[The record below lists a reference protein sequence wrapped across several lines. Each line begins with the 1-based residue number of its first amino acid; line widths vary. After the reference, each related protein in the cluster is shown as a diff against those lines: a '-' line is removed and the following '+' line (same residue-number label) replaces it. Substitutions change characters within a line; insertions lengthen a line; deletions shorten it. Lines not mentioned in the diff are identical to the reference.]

1 MERLRTLGLFA
12 SLAMLG
18 ACTTGPLNG
27 TPYAGASTT
36 GASFT
41 FEGYSN
47 QANQLISLQ
56 VLTSPT
62 ADPSKDTSWA
72 QFATTRTS
80 TNPIVVAGDTANP
93 LYSWETN
100 AVPAGNGFA
109 GWPVGGVLRTRAI
122 SYDNNTNATHQL
134 LTFDEPTFSRCFGAA
149 WAAGETWTQIGQDCA
164 GLGNSVVSLVS
175 SAKNPLTLPAAQQP
189 DWLGYKGDIT
199 PQDTETYYGT
209 WSAPQTLASFRDTYG
224 FTSSDPTATYYND
237 NDLGIGREMHCH
249 KITTGS
255 GGVACYVAN
264 YSATAGVGSFGDD
277 PQTVINH
284 AIAHNGA
291 FATVAMVYTPPAN
304 TPNSVKFV
312 VYDNTGARTDTAK
325 LDTVGK
331 HVSNPEQLP
340 LMPWHRRAVPRWPG
354 QRQREVPAVRSAAVR
369 LLHDEQQ
376 LLAQLAAGAVPQA
389 ERAHLADLADRRRD
403 RLPQRHLRRF
413 GRAQHVGRVRE
424 RHVHSERL
432 EVGEWPGDAID
443 LPWHRQGRLPHVPR
457 VRDQPG
463 ARLAVVRRLDASLR
477 RHHPQVPL
485 PAGVGGKL
493 GEAPDAA
500 GAAHDAEVLGERR
513 AWPADHGLAVRD
525 AGRLEPD
532 RRRLRSLH
540 AVSGDAVT
548 RAELVRVRSHGQ

>member
-1 MERLRTLGLFA
+1 MTIPRTLGLFA
-12 SLAMLG
+12 SFALLG

-62 ADPSKDTSWA
+62 ADPSKDTNWA

-93 LYSWETN
+93 LYSWETT
-100 AVPAGNGFA
+100 AVPANNGFA

-134 LTFDEPTFSRCFGAA
+134 LTFDEPTFNQCFGAA

-175 SAKNPLTLPAAQQP
+175 TAKNPLTLPTSLQP

-199 PQDTETYYGT
+199 PQETETYYGS
-209 WSAPQTLASFRDTYG
+209 WNAPKTLASFKSTYG

-249 KITTGS
+249 KITTGA

-264 YSATAGVGSFGDD
+264 YSASAGIGSFGDN
-277 PQTVINH
+277 PQTVLDH
-284 AIAHNGA
+284 AIAHTGA

-312 VYDNTGARTDTAK
+312 VYDASGARTDTAK

-331 HVSNPEQLP
+331 HVSIPNNCLNCHGIDAQFISGQVNGNAKFLPFDPQQYVYSTTNSSYSLNSQQEAFRKLNVLISQTSPTTAETDFLDGIYSDSGGLNTAGAFANDTYIPSGWKSANGQAMQSTYLGIVKVGCRMCHVSATNPGLDW
-340 LMPWHRRAVPRWPG
+340 LSSDDWT
-354 QRQREVPAVRSAAVR
+354 PAYVDTIRKYLCQPASAASSAKHPMPQAQR
-369 LLHDEQQ
+369 TTQKLWDSGARGLLITGWPYEQQ
-376 LLAQLAAGAVPQA
+376 SGSSQTDDG
-389 ERAHLADLADRRRD
+389 
-403 RLPQRHLRRF
+403 F
-413 GRAQHVGRVRE
+413 
-424 RHVHSERL
+424 
-432 EVGEWPGDAID
+432 
-443 LPWHRQGRLPHVPR
+443 
-457 VRDQPG
+457 
-463 ARLAVVRRLDASLR
+463 
-477 RHHPQVPL
+477 
-485 PAGVGGKL
+485 
-493 GEAPDAA
+493 EACTP
-500 GAAHDAEVLGERR
+500 
-513 AWPADHGLAVRD
+513 
-525 AGRLEPD
+525 
-532 RRRLRSLH
+532 
-540 AVSGDAVT
+540 
-548 RAELVRVRSHGQ
+548 